1 MFCRFCGA
9 KLVKGARFCSKC
21 GKAINP
27 EDERVSLNKEEMA
40 ASNIKAE
47 AASDIKARED
57 NRSCR
62 TKSDTSNIDES
73 LNAAKDKAADLFD
86 KVVKSTKAAAS
97 GNAKNIIHGLVNPD
111 PNMKQE
117 NYGGRFPTDH
127 SRYTA
132 FLVFMWVTT
141 LLSSICL
148 FVKNYAL
155 TKAYSLA
162 FGTLRGDMV
171 DGFGYSR
178 QMANLENEYYHFQ
191 SMADTAGGIYGLVA
205 LFSICVG
212 IYILFKAGVLS
223 YFLKLL
229 LGIFISLSIA
239 LLIFSALGKDFLRL
253 FFPVFLAL
261 SIWANRKKWK
271 FIRKYLRYIGIYVV
285 IMIAGIFSWIVG
297 VVALGLGGL
306 MQVPFLFTVSFVAL
320 LMGLFGPPLAI
331 HLFLRKEE
339 RKGMPFLESMR
350 LLTVVLVTAI
360 FFIVGIVGLISVPA
374 LSVHHVV
381 DNFDWGQFDYG
392 LADTG
397 TAAYDVGPDVDSAG
411 TPSISPD
418 VDLPAGQDFLGNPSS
433 GAVSPDS
440 SLPQDT
446 AGTLSEPMEADS
458 SSVVGAEPLAE
469 SIAAFPDMP
478 SFMEASLPQFHQAGF
493 VMDPNSMVQYLPTDG
508 QGIMFQTAD
517 GTASMTFKEG
527 NILAADGNM
536 PIGRY
541 HYDITSNATMIE
553 DPTGMP
559 LGKVVGNQLYDNNG
573 VLQVEMSPKND
584 VITVG
589 YVDGKPAFQI
599 IGKPGNQ
606 MVMAADNS
614 EVYGTLKRV

>member
-205 LFSICVG
+205 LFSI
-212 IYILFKAGVLS
+212 
-223 YFLKLL
+223 
-229 LGIFISLSIA
+229 
-239 LLIFSALGKDFLRL
+239 
-253 FFPVFLAL
+253 
-261 SIWANRKKWK
+261 
-271 FIRKYLRYIGIYVV
+271 
-285 IMIAGIFSWIVG
+285 
-297 VVALGLGGL
+297 
-306 MQVPFLFTVSFVAL
+306 
-320 LMGLFGPPLAI
+320 
-331 HLFLRKEE
+331 
-339 RKGMPFLESMR
+339 
-350 LLTVVLVTAI
+350 
-360 FFIVGIVGLISVPA
+360 
-374 LSVHHVV
+374 
-381 DNFDWGQFDYG
+381 
-392 LADTG
+392 
-397 TAAYDVGPDVDSAG
+397 
-411 TPSISPD
+411 
-418 VDLPAGQDFLGNPSS
+418 
-433 GAVSPDS
+433 
-440 SLPQDT
+440 
-446 AGTLSEPMEADS
+446 
-458 SSVVGAEPLAE
+458 
-469 SIAAFPDMP
+469 
-478 SFMEASLPQFHQAGF
+478 
-493 VMDPNSMVQYLPTDG
+493 
-508 QGIMFQTAD
+508 
-517 GTASMTFKEG
+517 
-527 NILAADGNM
+527 
-536 PIGRY
+536 
-541 HYDITSNATMIE
+541 
-553 DPTGMP
+553 
-559 LGKVVGNQLYDNNG
+559 
-573 VLQVEMSPKND
+573 
-584 VITVG
+584 
-589 YVDGKPAFQI
+589 
-599 IGKPGNQ
+599 
-606 MVMAADNS
+606 
-614 EVYGTLKRV
+614 

>member
-27 EDERVSLNKEEMA
+27 KDERVSLKKEEKA

-155 TKAYSLA
+155 TKTYSLA

-212 IYILFKAGVLS
+212 IYILFKSGVLS
-223 YFLKLL
+223 YLLKVG
-229 LGIFISLSIA
+229 LGIFISV
-239 LLIFSALGKDFLRL
+239 LIMLFFGMEFSRL
-253 FFPVFLAL
+253 FFPILIVI
-261 SIWANRKKWK
+261 SIWANHKKWK
-271 FIRKYLRYIGIYVV
+271 FIRKYLHYIGINVLIIV
-285 IMIAGIFSWIVG
+285 IGVLSWIAGVVG
-297 VVALGLGGL
+297 LIISGLTHMPTL
-306 MQVPFLFTVSFVAL
+306 LTISFIAL
-320 LMGLFGPPLAI
+320 LMGIFGPPLAI

-350 LLTVVLVTAI
+350 LLTVVPVTAI
-360 FFIVGIVGLISVPA
+360 FFIVGLVGLISVPA

-397 TAAYDVGPDVDSAG
+397 TVAYDVGPDVDSAG

-446 AGTLSEPMEADS
+446 AGSLSEPMEADS

-478 SFMEASLPQFHQAGF
+478 SFMEALLPQFHQAGF
-493 VMDPNSMVQYLPTDG
+493 VMDPNSMVQCLPTDG

>member
-21 GKAINP
+21 GKAIDP
-27 EDERVSLNKEEMA
+27 KDERVSLKKEEKA

-47 AASDIKARED
+47 AASD
-57 NRSCR
+57 
-62 TKSDTSNIDES
+62 TKSEAENLSSIIKGDTSQLDES
-73 LNAAKDKAADLFD
+73 LKAAKDKAADLFD

-97 GNAKNIIHGLVNPD
+97 GNTKSILHGLINPD
-111 PNMKQE
+111 PNTKQE

-141 LLSSICL
+141 ILSSICL

-155 TKAYSLA
+155 TKTYSLA

-212 IYILFKAGVLS
+212 IYILFKSGVLS
-223 YFLKLL
+223 YLLKVG
-229 LGIFISLSIA
+229 LGIFISV
-239 LLIFSALGKDFLRL
+239 LIMLFFGMEFSRL
-253 FFPVFLAL
+253 FFPILIVI
-261 SIWANRKKWK
+261 SIWANHKKWK
-271 FIRKYLRYIGIYVV
+271 FIRKYLHYIGINVLIIV
-285 IMIAGIFSWIVG
+285 IGVLSWIAGVVG
-297 VVALGLGGL
+297 LIISGLTHMPTL
-306 MQVPFLFTVSFVAL
+306 LTISFIAL
-320 LMGLFGPPLAI
+320 LVGIFGPPLAI

-350 LLTVVLVTAI
+350 LLTVVPVTAI

-411 TPSISPD
+411 MPSISPD

-446 AGTLSEPMEADS
+446 AGTLSDPMEVDS

-493 VMDPNSMVQYLPTDG
+493 LMDPNSMVQYLPTDG